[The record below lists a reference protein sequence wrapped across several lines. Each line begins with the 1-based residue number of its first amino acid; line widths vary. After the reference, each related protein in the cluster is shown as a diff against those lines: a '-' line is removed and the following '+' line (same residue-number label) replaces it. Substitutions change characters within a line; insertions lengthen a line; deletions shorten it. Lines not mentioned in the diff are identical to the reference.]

1 MTAKEE
7 DSKSK
12 KVLNKAKPKGYIM
25 GRASKNKTHKRKLFK
40 IKIKNT
46 KKKKKKKYFR

>member
-25 GRASKNKTHKRKLFK
+25 GRASKKQDS
-40 IKIKNT
+40 
-46 KKKKKKKYFR
+46 

>member
-12 KVLNKAKPKGYIM
+12 TVLNKAKPKGYIM
-25 GRASKNKTHKRKLFK
+25 GRASNKQDS
-40 IKIKNT
+40 
-46 KKKKKKKYFR
+46 